1 MVFAVNQHK
10 YNFVSFILKVLGWLE
25 EKLPNEKNLPKDLV
39 ALVAP
44 LFSCLEDRS
53 GDVRKKAQAVVPLMM
68 QHVGWDAMSK
78 QANKLKVTYFLRF
91 FFA

>member
-1 MVFAVNQHK
+1 M
-10 YNFVSFILKVLGWLE
+10 SFILKVLGWLE
-25 EKLPNEKNLPKDLV
+25 EKLPNEKNLTKDLV
-39 ALVAP
+39 TLVVP

-78 QANKLKVTYFLRF
+78 QANKLKVTNLRF
-91 FFA
+91 FFV

>member
-1 MVFAVNQHK
+1 M
-10 YNFVSFILKVLGWLE
+10 SFILKVLGWLE

-39 ALVAP
+39 TLVAP

-53 GDVRKKAQAVVPLMM
+53 GDVRKKAQAVIPLMM